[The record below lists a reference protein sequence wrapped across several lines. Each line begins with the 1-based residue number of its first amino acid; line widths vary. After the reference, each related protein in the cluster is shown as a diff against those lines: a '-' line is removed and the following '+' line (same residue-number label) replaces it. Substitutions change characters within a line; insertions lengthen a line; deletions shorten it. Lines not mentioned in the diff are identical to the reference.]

1 MQPIPRLDS
10 RDRLHPAPPPRSY
23 QRLAN
28 VPWIGFPGRL
38 VRAFGAAVAGLI
50 FYLLECTPEMA
61 NTSAPLSEV
70 AIANMAA
77 GILDDYP
84 ITSLDDETPIARIMA
99 REFGF
104 VRREVLAMHPWSDVK
119 TRKLLAPM
127 NDAPEFGWGYKYAL
141 PADCLRLLPLREN
154 GEWEGNLIPYE
165 LESREILCNESG
177 SLKIHYLRDETNPAK
192 FSPLLARAFAARL
205 AITAASR
212 ITGKMAMRE
221 RAKDEFKEALAA
233 AQIID
238 SLSMGTPEGQYR
250 NSILDVR
257 VPG

>member
-1 MQPIPRLDS
+1 M
-10 RDRLHPAPPPRSY
+10 
-23 QRLAN
+23 
-28 VPWIGFPGRL
+28 W
-38 VRAFGAAVAGLI
+38 FGAAVAGLI
-50 FYLLECTPEMA
+50 FYLLECTPKMA

-84 ITSLDDETPIARIMA
+84 ITSLDDETPMARIMA

-104 VRREVLAMHPWSDVK
+104 VRREVLTLHPWSDVK
-119 TRKLLAPM
+119 TRKLLAPL
-127 NDAPEFGWGYKYAL
+127 NAPPDFGWSYKYQL
-141 PADCLRLLPLREN
+141 PSDCLRLLPLRLD
-154 GEWEGNLIPYE
+154 GQWEGDLIPYE
-165 LESREILCNESG
+165 LESREILCDQPS
-177 SLKIHYLRDETNPAK
+177 SLKIHYLRDETNVAK

-205 AITAASR
+205 AVVAASR

-221 RAKDEFKEALAA
+221 RAKEEFKEALAA